1 MNFLYNL
8 EFLMDR
14 NKINRSELA
23 KAIGIAP
30 STINAWYTKDYKG
43 ITLKNLSKLASYF
56 DVSMEAL
63 VYGDRHSLT
72 FTLDN
77 YSEDELN
84 GLLETRQQLSDDKD
98 EQEIESIKTGIP
110 ILERCIQKYDE
121 LDVKAKNEILRSLI
135 EKIEYNKQ
143 SRQEKFSL
151 KIYMKI

>member
-1 MNFLYNL
+1 MKFLYNL

-63 VYGDRHSLT
+63 VYGDRHTLT
-72 FTLDN
+72 FTLEN
-77 YSEDELN
+77 YSEAELKAIHDFSQYIKESRADE
-84 GLLETRQQLSDDKD
+84 
-98 EQEIESIKTGIP
+98 
-110 ILERCIQKYDE
+110 
-121 LDVKAKNEILRSLI
+121 
-135 EKIEYNKQ
+135 
-143 SRQEKFSL
+143 
-151 KIYMKI
+151 